1 MDHRHDSERSAPQ
14 EKPPESKAEA
24 RCKVVPLRPDKS
36 ERASERLDPRLE
48 EMRRILA
55 QSDPVDGS
63 YSDEEV
69 IDDEG
74 KFRKR
79 FGPGFRWNRRD
90 RLGLI
95 ALKQRYDLT
104 DPEIQLFHY
113 TGNLQRSMFGVR
125 LRASPW
131 VALWGGVQIAVFGA
145 MFLALLLV
153 AWPNF
158 VSAPAKAVKPALGL
172 VGLLTFCWALY
183 WLYVKPWLLRRRKE
197 RERGQDDR

>member
-1 MDHRHDSERSAPQ
+1 
-14 EKPPESKAEA
+14 
-24 RCKVVPLRPDKS
+24 
-36 ERASERLDPRLE
+36 
-48 EMRRILA
+48 MRRILA
-55 QSDPVDGS
+55 QAEPVDGP
-63 YSDEEV
+63 YSDSDV

-90 RLGLI
+90 RIGLI

-113 TGNLQRSMFGVR
+113 TGNLQRSMFGVH

-131 VALWGGVQIAVFGA
+131 VALWGGVQIAVFGVL
-145 MFLALLLV
+145 FLALLLV
-153 AWPNF
+153 AWPSF
-158 VSAPAKAVKPALGL
+158 VFAPATAFKPALGL
-172 VGLLTFCWALY
+172 VGLLTFCWALH

-197 RERGQDDR
+197 RERGHDEW